1 MRRHRCAGALLV
13 DDGRMLLL
21 RKRDRDEWVFPKG
34 HVHQGETPRNAAER
48 EIREE
53 TGLAVC
59 IRESLGATEFRYGTG
74 HRRAHKRVEWFLA
87 EPVGGEL
94 DLEPFFAEAAFLDED
109 DAAARISHEDDRLLA
124 ARAFAALRSR
134 SDASTTQPGNT

>member
-1 MRRHRCAGALLV
+1 MAPGLHSQTWGFSFPREGVAVDKKIDLVAAPSMGHAL
-13 DDGRMLLL
+13 
-21 RKRDRDEWVFPKG
+21 
-34 HVHQGETPRNAAER
+34 AAAR

-87 EPVGGEL
+87 EPAGGEL